1 MSRAR
6 RAGASALAALAL
18 ACTSAGAC
26 VFIAPFPELAPD
38 PPGGGGGAGGSDAGT
53 GGGGGGEGQSSCVP
67 RAQAACYGGPEGTAG
82 VGRCRAGVAT
92 CNDDGTE
99 LGACD
104 GEVLP
109 GFEGCAAGEDTN
121 CDGRTGCTGAPV
133 QSVPL
138 GGTGDQRGLAV
149 AVGQRGDGHDDVLVA
164 GRISG
169 TAAFG
174 QGVSEELG
182 EIGHMDCF
190 LASFTPD
197 RRFGFSHRFADCVA
211 RGLAIAGSDVVL
223 VGSASG
229 DVDFGGGALAGGG
242 DSGEDVVI
250 ARFDAAGRHLFSR
263 RFGDDDS
270 QSAAAVAVDAAGNA
284 IVTGRF
290 RGALDLGERR
300 GGERVTLESRGGSDV
315 FLAKLDAEGQLLW
328 AKQLGD
334 AEHQEGTGVAVD
346 REGNILL
353 VGSFVG
359 TIDLVDAQIHGFAKS
374 DMFIAK
380 LTPEGDYVWAL
391 TASATN
397 AAEAH
402 GVAVDSIGNVF
413 VTGSFRGAVT
423 FGEQL
428 RRNEGDADILLVRL
442 DANGVPQ
449 WTQAFGDSRDQQAAS
464 VAIDLDGDVVVT
476 GSFTGSVD
484 FEGTAHPGAGG
495 VDAFV
500 VKLDPQ
506 GVHRWSRSFGDARD
520 QEGAAVAV
528 DLLGNSW
535 VTGHFSGSIDL
546 GNGALS
552 SLGAADAFLVQI
564 AP

>member
-6 RAGASALAALAL
+6 RAGSSALAALAL

-38 PPGGGGGAGGSDAGT
+38 PPGEGGGGGGGDASGA
-53 GGGGGGEGQSSCVP
+53 GGGGGEGQDSCVP
-67 RAQAACYGGPEGTAG
+67 RAQTACYDGPHGTAG
-82 VGRCRAGVAT
+82 VGRCKAGVAT

-99 LGACD
+99 VGACA
-104 GEVLP
+104 GAILP
-109 GFEGCAAGEDTN
+109 GFEGCGADEDTN

-149 AVGQRGDGHDDVLVA
+149 AVGQRGEGQDDVLVA
-164 GRISG
+164 GQISG

-174 QGVSEELG
+174 EGSSEELG

-211 RGLAIAGSDVVL
+211 RGLAIAGRDVVL

-229 DVDFGGGALAGGG
+229 DVDFGGGALARDV
-242 DSGEDVVI
+242 DSEDVVI

-263 RFGDDDS
+263 RFGDDAS
-270 QSAAAVAVDAAGNA
+270 QSAAAVAVDAAGSA
-284 IVTGRF
+284 LVTGRF
-290 RGALDLGERR
+290 RGVLDLGER
-300 GGERVTLESRGGSDV
+300 GDGERITLESRGGSDV
-315 FLAKLDAEGQLLW
+315 FLAKLDAQGQVLW

-346 REGNILL
+346 RAGNILL
-353 VGSFVG
+353 VGSFAG
-359 TIDLVDAQIHGFAKS
+359 TIDFVEEQIHGFAKS

-380 LTPEGDYVWAL
+380 LTPEGDYVWSL

-397 AAEAH
+397 AAEAR

-449 WTQAFGDSRDQQAAS
+449 WSQAFGDASDQLGAS
-464 VAIDLDGDVVVT
+464 VAVDLDGDVVVT
-476 GSFTGSVD
+476 GSFTGNLD
-484 FEGTAHPGAGG
+484 FEGAAHPGTGG

-506 GVHRWSRSFGDARD
+506 GGRRWSRSFGDARE

-552 SLGAADAFLVQI
+552 NLGAADAFLVQI